1 MGGKIFTLLRN
12 NNEWVSG
19 KIIYILF
26 YYLVDKN
33 YNFTT
38 KERVINKK
46 MINSLLIGVII
57 ILLEKIIKEWEKNY
71 FTK

>member
-71 FTK
+71 FTN

>member
-46 MINSLLIGVII
+46 WLIHC
-57 ILLEKIIKEWEKNY
+57 LSE
-71 FTK
+71 